1 MTLSNVPA
9 TSWAAKWVPV
19 PTAGSKEIWN
29 NVVVPSANKVAQML
43 RTAATME
50 SRSAETVDNASTV
63 GSKWRT
69 PVEEPPNEDPPQGQ
83 RSQHAASMTGVIQKA
98 RLLNRCTANDSTIYL
113 VM

>member
-1 MTLSNVPA
+1 MKLSNVPD

-29 NVVVPSANKVAQML
+29 NVVPSANKVAQKL

-69 PVEEPPNEDPPQGQ
+69 PVEKPPNRIRRKVNDRNMPQ
-83 RSQHAASMTGVIQKA
+83 A
-98 RLLNRCTANDSTIYL
+98 
-113 VM
+113 